1 MAKNNF
7 DENFSVF
14 DAPAEHKDKKQKSGK
29 GKIIALIAG
38 FLCVCLVVGGIFLV
52 DKFMPETEPP
62 KDEGAMEPFKVMETN
77 PDSFT
82 KVTVTSKDGTVELY
96 SETKETETEEGEK
109 QENKYWYIKGYEKI
123 DVSSAI
129 SSLLSGTSDIEA
141 YSEITKR
148 SDKECGFENPRYTV
162 SVETKDNKGFTLL
175 VGDDSPD
182 GFGMYLKFAD
192 SDKIYLVS
200 DELLDNYIV
209 DAENIMANIKSQ
221 TDA

>member
-1 MAKNNF
+1 MAKSNF
-7 DENFSVF
+7 DKNFSVF
-14 DAPAEHKDKKQKSGK
+14 DAPAEHKDKQQKSGR

-52 DKFMPETEPP
+52 DKFMPEAEQPE
-62 KDEGAMEPFKVMETN
+62 DEGTMEPFKVIETN
-77 PDSFT
+77 SDSFT
-82 KVTVTSKDGTVELY
+82 KVTVTSKEGTVELY
-96 SETKETETEEGEK
+96 SETKETETEDGKTE
-109 QENKYWYIKGYEKI
+109 ENKHWYISGYEKI

-129 SSLLSGTSDIEA
+129 GSLLSGASDIEA

-148 SDKECGFENPRYTV
+148 SDKECGFENPRYTI

-200 DELLDNYIV
+200 DELLENYIV
-209 DAENIMANIKSQ
+209 DAKGIMEKLKS
-221 TDA
+221 

>member
-14 DAPAEHKDKKQKSGK
+14 DAPAEHKDKKEKSGR
-29 GKIIALIAG
+29 GKIIALIVG
-38 FLCVCLVVGGIFLV
+38 FLCVCLVVGGNFLV
-52 DKFMPETEPP
+52 NKFMPEIEQPE
-62 KDEGAMEPFKVMETN
+62 DESSIEPFKVIETN

-96 SETKETETEEGEK
+96 SETKETETEDGEK
-109 QENKYWYIKGYEKI
+109 QENKYWYINGYEKI

-129 SSLLSGTSDIEA
+129 SSLLSGASDIEA

-148 SDKECGFENPRYTV
+148 SAKECGFENPRYTV
-162 SVETKDNKGFTLL
+162 SVETKDNKGFTLF
-175 VGDDSPD
+175 VGEDSPD

-200 DELLDNYIV
+200 EELLDNYIV
-209 DAENIMANIKSQ
+209 DAENIMANIKSD
-221 TDA
+221 TNP